1 MWCGNYPTGCHW
13 WYNWCGTEYYF
24 DTTCSNSYN
33 WLFCPVKIEH
43 QGVVESYSWYLGLEC
58 VFIQGR
64 GLGIV
69 DVQAGSPAELAGL
82 ETGMVII
89 QADGY
94 DVFEED
100 LMDSVIQ
107 ESNGLLNLEL
117 VIDGDDN
124 VASVEVEMQKLSS
137 NGF

>member
-1 MWCGNYPTGCHW
+1 M
-13 WYNWCGTEYYF
+13 
-24 DTTCSNSYN
+24 
-33 WLFCPVKIEH
+33 
-43 QGVVESYSWYLGLEC
+43 VESYSWYLGLEC

-124 VASVEVEMQKLSS
+124 VASFEVEMQKLSS